1 MKKNV
6 QNKSKFIQFRVDS
19 EVKNLAK
26 QTANEFFGGNM
37 SDMFR
42 YALYNCNFDDE
53 CSNHSTNDSKAMGN
67 SFTGLSK
74 ETTAWLATIH
84 EDCMQTNKELNSIGN
99 NINQIAHHVNAQAQ
113 TSSSPVT
120 RMVMDEL
127 GGINTSL
134 KSIRTTNAN
143 KWKTVKGHFTNDKN
157 DNNL

>member
-1 MKKNV
+1 MKKSS

-26 QTANEFFGGNM
+26 QTANEHFGGNM
-37 SDMFR
+37 SDMFL

-53 CSNHSTNDSKAMGN
+53 GSYHSIIGSKAMGN

-99 NINQIAHHVNAQAQ
+99 NVNQIAHHVNAQAL

-120 RMVMDEL
+120 RMVKDEL
-127 GGINTSL
+127 ADINTSL

>member
-1 MKKNV
+1 MKKNA

-26 QTANEFFGGNM
+26 QTANEYFGGNM

-42 YALYNCNFDDE
+42 YAIFNCNFDDE
-53 CSNHSTNDSKAMGN
+53 DSNHSINDSKAMGN

-74 ETTAWLATIH
+74 ETAAWLATIH

-113 TSSSPVT
+113 TSNSPVT

-127 GGINTSL
+127 ADINTSM